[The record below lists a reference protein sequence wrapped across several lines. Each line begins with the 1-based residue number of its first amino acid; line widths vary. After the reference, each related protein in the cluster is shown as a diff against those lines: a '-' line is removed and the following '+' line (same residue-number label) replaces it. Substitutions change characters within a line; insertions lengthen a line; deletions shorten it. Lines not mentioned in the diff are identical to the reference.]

1 MKPVGSS
8 FIGVSPEFEVAIF
21 TIIFLMSTE
30 KMTSVVVKV
39 NEYVLELT
47 VYRHG
52 AAIGTSF
59 PKLLSSNNRDL

>member
-1 MKPVGSS
+1 MKPVTSS
-8 FIGVSPEFEVAIF
+8 FIGVSPEFEVAVY
-21 TIIFLMSTE
+21 TIIFLMTTE

-47 VYRHG
+47 AYRHG
-52 AAIGTSF
+52 KAIGTSY